1 MSIENQSLKDFATAI
16 LVDGVID
23 ADEVVALKERL
34 YEDGVI
40 DREEADFL
48 FTLNDGVSGKANHES
63 WKSFFIEAITDHVLD
78 DDKTPGVIDQ
88 DEATYLIDKIKG
100 DGQVD
105 EIELDLLINI
115 CDKATGESPESFSDF
130 VLSSM
135 KSAIL
140 EDGVVDLEEVQMLRR
155 VIYGA
160 GGAGGAEVDR
170 AEAELIFELN
180 DATSGNEN
188 VSEWKTF
195 FVEAISK
202 HVLEDEFSPN
212 EIDDE
217 EGDWLVSKIEGD
229 GQLDDNEKSLLSV
242 IKQKATSISEKL
254 NNLMQ
259 EVDKA

>member
-1 MSIENQSLKDFATAI
+1 MSIENQSLEDFATAI

-23 ADEVVALKERL
+23 ADEVVAVKERL

-63 WKSFFIEAITDHVLD
+63 WKSFFIEAITDQVLD

-115 CDKATGESPESFSDF
+115 CDKATGESPEAFSDF

>member
-1 MSIENQSLKDFATAI
+1 MSIENQSLQDFATAI

-23 ADEVVALKERL
+23 ADEVVAIKERL

-78 DDKTPGVIDQ
+78 DDENPGVIDQ

-105 EIELDLLINI
+105 EIELDLLVNI

-130 VLSSM
+130 VLSSI

-217 EGDWLVSKIEGD
+217 EGDWLISKIEGD

-242 IKQKATSISEKL
+242 INQKATSISEKL

>member
-1 MSIENQSLKDFATAI
+1 MSSDNNTLEDFASEI
-16 LVDGVID
+16 LEDGVID
-23 ADEVVALKERL
+23 ADEVKAIKQRL

-78 DDKTPGVIDQ
+78 DDETPGVIDQ

-105 EIELDLLINI
+105 EIELDLLVNI

-130 VLSSM
+130 VLSSI

-217 EGDWLVSKIEGD
+217 EGDWLISKIEGD

-242 IKQKATSISEKL
+242 INQKATSISEKL